1 MKIHMSIE
9 AESKGDLATLA
20 NMLYPFIINNNN
32 ESGPAPTPRQEVKVT
47 MTSPPETMAEGGQAR
62 TPLSN
67 DSTGSDEGAEYA
79 DPAVKPEPEPEVKVE
94 EAPKPKRKR
103 RTKAEMEAARA
114 AEAAAAAGETA
125 EEPAGVS
132 LDIDV
137 AEEPAEE
144 PAAAAVEEPV
154 VKPSP
159 KNEDGLSVQDL
170 VAHVRTYLEGG
181 GDGEKVR
188 EILAEHGYERVS
200 KVAVKDVSA
209 VADSLRGLID
219 G

>member
-9 AESKGDLATLA
+9 AEGTEDLAVLA
-20 NMLYPFIINNNN
+20 NMLAPFIN
-32 ESGPAPTPRQEVKVT
+32 EDTHSTYPQTPITISTGTE
-47 MTSPPETMAEGGQAR
+47 TSPTPETMAEAATAAVKVG
-62 TPLSN
+62 
-67 DSTGSDEGAEYA
+67 DEGDEEVIPVVEP
-79 DPAVKPEPEPEVKVE
+79 DPEPE
-94 EAPKPKRKR
+94 KPKRKR

-114 AEAAAAAGETA
+114 AEAAGETA
-125 EEPAGVS
+125 DQPAEETAGVN
-132 LDIDV
+132 LDMD
-137 AEEPAEE
+137 EE
-144 PAAAAVEEPV
+144 PAAAAAEEPV

-159 KNEDGLSVQDL
+159 KNDDGLSVQDL

-209 VADSLRGLID
+209 VAASLRGLID